1 MNRLIVRNNASLTT
15 LPVRFRMELM
25 ILSLTLMVIVLLA
38 SVAFPD
44 QRQRV
49 RVIDRDTER
58 LLERLRQERRWI
70 E

>member
-1 MNRLIVRNNASLTT
+1 
-15 LPVRFRMELM
+15 MELM

-38 SVAFPD
+38 SVEFPD

-58 LLERLRQERRWI
+58 LLESLRQERRWMD
-70 E
+70 

>member
-1 MNRLIVRNNASLTT
+1 
-15 LPVRFRMELM
+15 MELM

-38 SVAFPD
+38 SVEFPD

-58 LLERLRQERRWI
+58 RLERMRLERRWI
-70 E
+70 D

>member
-38 SVAFPD
+38 SVEFPD